1 MGETGDVFDE
11 RFNFRLEIPG
21 PDEDLADLPDEPRAA
36 SRNRGRG
43 RRTID
48 GERLPASL
56 TLTGIPVLR
65 HPTLVFAFEGWN
77 DAGEAASTAARLIVS
92 QRDGDRFGWV
102 DAEEYFVFTETRP
115 MVKPARKG
123 RRRQIIWPT
132 VDFFT
137 CVDPSDAP
145 EARDLIV
152 VLGTEP
158 DLRWRQFAD
167 IVLDVAR
174 RIGVELVVGLGSLNT
189 DIPHTVPPHVS
200 KSATNQER
208 HPLLRPHKF
217 VASKYR
223 GPTGIVG
230 VLTSRFAERKYPV
243 LSIWGHAPH
252 YISASPNPVV
262 ASRMLRELVRM
273 VEVSL
278 DLQTIDDAATR
289 FGDQVREAV
298 SRDPEAME
306 YVRDLERQYRE
317 GQGDDDVDDD
327 GPAVAGEEL
336 PSGEAMVDALEEF
349 LRRRHRP
356 PSSSGP
362 SST

>member
-21 PDEDLADLPDEPRAA
+21 PDEDLADFPDEPHAA

-115 MVKPARKG
+115 IVKPARKG

-137 CVDPSDAP
+137 CVDPSDTP

-174 RIGVELVVGLGSLNT
+174 RIGVELVVEIGRA
-189 DIPHTVPPHVS
+189 HV
-200 KSATNQER
+200 
-208 HPLLRPHKF
+208 
-217 VASKYR
+217 
-223 GPTGIVG
+223 
-230 VLTSRFAERKYPV
+230 
-243 LSIWGHAPH
+243 
-252 YISASPNPVV
+252 
-262 ASRMLRELVRM
+262 
-273 VEVSL
+273 
-278 DLQTIDDAATR
+278 
-289 FGDQVREAV
+289 
-298 SRDPEAME
+298 
-306 YVRDLERQYRE
+306 
-317 GQGDDDVDDD
+317 
-327 GPAVAGEEL
+327 
-336 PSGEAMVDALEEF
+336 
-349 LRRRHRP
+349 
-356 PSSSGP
+356 
-362 SST
+362 